1 MRAGGSGCRKVGQAI
16 RDRMPISE
24 SALLAALL
32 AILMVGSVCAARAQS
47 TIDDVHIQ
55 PRAES
60 PIDTQIALGGAK
72 LDSGS
77 KPLKVLVDLVLVPV
91 TIMDGMNRLV
101 RGLARDNFQVFE
113 GKNTKDM
120 RYFYSEDEK

>member
-1 MRAGGSGCRKVGQAI
+1 MRAGGSGFRKVGQAI
-16 RDRMPISE
+16 GDRMTILEGP
-24 SALLAALL
+24 LLVVLL
-32 AILMVGSVCAARAQS
+32 GILILGFVNAARAQS
-47 TIDDVHIQ
+47 TIEDVHIQ
-55 PRAES
+55 PRTER

-101 RGLARDNFQVFE
+101 RGLARDNF
-113 GKNTKDM
+113 
-120 RYFYSEDEK
+120 